1 MKRFVAPPPVTRRRA
16 SRFSHEWVWSMTE
29 IERQLRTALRALSTQ
44 YEQEQKRQAE
54 RTEALQKQ
62 VEALQ
67 QRFGRLEHAM
77 TRLTGEYEMLAGTFG
92 ER

>member
-1 MKRFVAPPPVTRRRA
+1 MKRFVARPPVTRRRA